1 MSDTTP
7 EQLRQTDELLRE
19 CVEKVPD
26 IAVRL
31 AELTQRVRILDNP
44 LVTNRFAVTRRP
56 GWDEP
61 PPGACGRVFGADHQ
75 ATTKLC
81 S

>member
-1 MSDTTP
+1 VSDTTP

-44 LVTNRFAVTRRP
+44 LVTNRFAVTPRSWM
-56 GWDEP
+56 G
-61 PPGACGRVFGADHQ
+61 
-75 ATTKLC
+75 
-81 S
+81 